1 MRGRSYKDTC
11 TKYTFA
17 NSRNES
23 WQILKQIQAK
33 TDWDISSGFG
43 WILRKAGVLMM
54 ILEVGYGEKM
64 EEELYS
70 QRDRDIALKSTHY
83 RKIAKPSARARS

>member
-1 MRGRSYKDTC
+1 M
-11 TKYTFA
+11 
-17 NSRNES
+17 
-23 WQILKQIQAK
+23 
-33 TDWDISSGFG
+33 
-43 WILRKAGVLMM
+43 RKAGVLMM

>member
-11 TKYTFA
+11 TKYPFA
-17 NSRNES
+17 NSRDES
-23 WQILKQIQAK
+23 WQVLKQIQAN
-33 TDWDISSGFG
+33 TDCEISSGFG
-43 WILRKAGVLMM
+43 WILRKAGVLIM
-54 ILEVGYGEKM
+54 ILEVRDGEKM